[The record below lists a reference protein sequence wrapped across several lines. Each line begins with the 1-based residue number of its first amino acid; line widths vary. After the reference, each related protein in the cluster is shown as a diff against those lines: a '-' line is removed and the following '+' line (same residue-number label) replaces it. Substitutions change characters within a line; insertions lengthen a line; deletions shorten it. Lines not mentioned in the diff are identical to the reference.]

1 MVIIVYSKG
10 ALDKYFSIFAQTNAD
25 MIVRSE
31 NISHPLYRQKL
42 RKQNSFSSD
51 FDRLWTIMLL
61 IQEFCWAINF
71 WWLRPSGLISLLIES
86 S

>member
-10 ALDKYFSIFAQTNAD
+10 ALDKYFSIFAQTKAD

-31 NISHPLYRQKL
+31 NISHPLYGQKL
-42 RKQNSFSSD
+42 RKQNFFSSA
-51 FDRLWTIMLL
+51 FDRLWTIMVL

-71 WWLRPSGLISLLIES
+71 LSLRLSSLISLLIEFS
-86 S
+86 

>member
-1 MVIIVYSKG
+1 MLIIVYSKG
-10 ALDKYFSIFAQTNAD
+10 ALDKYFSIFAQTKAD

-42 RKQNSFSSD
+42 RKQNFFSSA
-51 FDRLWTIMLL
+51 FDRLWTIIVL

-71 WWLRPSGLISLLIES
+71 WWLRLSGLILLLIES

>member
-10 ALDKYFSIFAQTNAD
+10 ALDKYFSIFAQTKAD

-42 RKQNSFSSD
+42 RKQNFFSKA
-51 FDRLWTIMLL
+51 FDRL
-61 IQEFCWAINF
+61 
-71 WWLRPSGLISLLIES
+71 
-86 S
+86 